1 MTEQEINRRFEEINA
16 QTPEQLTS
24 EEERA
29 LAQAEAMDDGTT
41 VTLEEFQ
48 RGIEDY
54 SGRLNIRI
62 PKSLHQK
69 LSQEAK
75 NDGVSLNQY
84 ILYKLAQ

>member
-1 MTEQEINRRFEEINA
+1 MEEPDEIDQA
-16 QTPEQLTS
+16 ML
-24 EEERA
+24 
-29 LAQAEAMDDGTT
+29 AEAEALNDGTA

-48 RGIEDY
+48 RSVGDY

-62 PKSLHQK
+62 PKSLHQR

-75 NDGVSLNQY
+75 SDGVSLNQY

>member
-48 RGIEDY
+48 RGIGDY